1 MSTTI
6 SFLHQTKEYN
16 MAKTVAEIQ
25 QYLDEANNLQRFD
38 AALQKLTP
46 EQREMLNEVL
56 NIKLT
61 TEIEE

>member
-1 MSTTI
+1 
-6 SFLHQTKEYN
+6 